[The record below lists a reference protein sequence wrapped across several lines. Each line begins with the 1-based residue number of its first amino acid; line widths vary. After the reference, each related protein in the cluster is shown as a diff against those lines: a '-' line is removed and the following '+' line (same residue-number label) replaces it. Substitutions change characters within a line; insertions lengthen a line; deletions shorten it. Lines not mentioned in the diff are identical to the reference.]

1 MPKTLY
7 IKGEGPKK
15 PPPKKKLKKKVP
27 KTLRIKEAPKA
38 APKKKMPAKK
48 KVPKTLKIK
57 EAPKKVESNAA
68 FIKRIDMDQKHI
80 DEFNESFHQ
89 GNMFDMMAGA
99 GYEKKMKTKT
109 NSAILKEIK
118 NSTGRGLKLKYPMNR
133 YEVGSVLKKALAKG
147 VPVETLDKIAAKY
160 FHALEDEANSPTHE
174 TSSHASG
181 QPHGNY

>member
-80 DEFNESFHQ
+80 DEFNASFHQ
-89 GNMFDMMAGA
+89 GSAFDMLAGA
-99 GYEKKMKTKT
+99 KFEKKMKSRA
-109 NSAILKEIK
+109 NSAILKEIQK
-118 NSTGRGLKLKYPMNR
+118 TIGSKPTLKHPLGSYKVGAILK
-133 YEVGSVLKKALAKG
+133 VAVSKG
-147 VPVETLDKIAAKY
+147 VPVAALDKISAKY

-174 TSSHASG
+174 TSSHA
-181 QPHGNY
+181 